1 MPIRRNNA
9 FTVMEI
15 LIVVAIV
22 ATIAAII
29 IPNLFMARRTA
40 NEAAAKNNLCS
51 MATAAENLYAATNHY
66 PNNLTEFETYFPSI
80 NYFCS
85 DLNGTQTQYKGYEY
99 SCISDVS
106 GYTFEA
112 DPITSGITGSII
124 YTVTTGV
131 ILTPQ

>member
-1 MPIRRNNA
+1 MPIRKNNA
-9 FTVMEI
+9 FTVMEM

-40 NEAAAKNNLCS
+40 NESAAKNNLRS
-51 MATAAENLYAATNHY
+51 MATAAETLYAAKNHY
-66 PNNLTEFETYFPSI
+66 PSDLAEFETYFPSLKD
-80 NYFCS
+80 FCS
-85 DLNGTQTQYKGYEY
+85 DLSGAKTQCKGYEF
-99 SCISDVS
+99 SCTSNVS

-112 DPITSGITGSII
+112 DPITMGITGNVI

-131 ILTPQ
+131 ILTP